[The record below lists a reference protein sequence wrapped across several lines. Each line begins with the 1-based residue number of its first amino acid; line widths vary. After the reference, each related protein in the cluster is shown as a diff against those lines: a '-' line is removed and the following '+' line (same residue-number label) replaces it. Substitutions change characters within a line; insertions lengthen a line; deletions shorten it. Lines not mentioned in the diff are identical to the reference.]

1 MLTPIDDLDE
11 INKALCQ
18 SSGWIALDLSNGN
31 NLSRAA
37 SSQNMYIFRVRN
49 KMAIVVW
56 ADSDLEAVHRANY
69 EY

>member
-11 INKALCQ
+11 INRALCQ
-18 SSGWIALDLSNGN
+18 SSGWIALDLTNGN
-31 NLSRAA
+31 YLSRAS

-69 EY
+69 EH